1 MFNFEAGEQ
10 VLSVWSSNSNNKLQI
25 ESDDEIANNKYCEL
39 SAWKP
44 EKQNEHED
52 KVLSFDVHYEKQ
64 LVVSSDADG
73 LIKIWDFTMQLVREI
88 KFTEAITA
96 VCFLNHNGDL
106 MAGHGGKLSRIQ
118 AENYLP
124 VVYLVKN

>member
-1 MFNFEAGEQ
+1 
-10 VLSVWSSNSNNKLQI
+10 
-25 ESDDEIANNKYCEL
+25 
-39 SAWKP
+39 
-44 EKQNEHED
+44 
-52 KVLSFDVHYEKQ
+52 VLSFDVHYEKQ
-64 LVVSSDADG
+64 LVASSDADG
-73 LIKIWDFTMQLVREI
+73 LIKIWDFSMQLIREI

-124 VVYLVKN
+124 GQYLVKNHPFKHFDFDLNPY